1 MEQSLIEQVWQ
12 RAGFTCEYCQMPQQY
27 DLLTFQIDH
36 IIARKHHGADELV
49 NLALACFACNN
60 HKGPNIAGMDSET
73 REVVRLFH
81 PRQDIWEDHF
91 EWNGAML
98 LGRTPIGRATID
110 VLGINL
116 PHRVRLRQMLIVEG
130 SFPPMPHALRNSS

>member
-12 RAGFTCEYCQMPQQY
+12 RADSTCEYCQMSQQY

-36 IIARKHHGADELV
+36 I
-49 NLALACFACNN
+49 
-60 HKGPNIAGMDSET
+60 HKGPNIAGIDSET
-73 REVVRLFH
+73 KEVVRLFH

-98 LGRTPIGRATID
+98 LSRTPIGRATID

-116 PHRVRLRQMLIVEG
+116 PHRIRLRQMLIVEG
-130 SFPPMPHALRNSS
+130 VFPPPRR